1 VHDLI
6 HVLVRRSRVRPWY
19 DVLISS
25 ICICI
30 CIFICICICIC
41 IWYATHKKKNTQ
53 FVGKLLSLSL
63 VKWE

>member
-1 VHDLI
+1 MHDLI

-30 CIFICICICIC
+30 FICICMCMCICICIC
-41 IWYATHKKKNTQ
+41 STADLDCGIWKK
-53 FVGKLLSLSL
+53 VAC
-63 VKWE
+63 